1 MFLTYLMRE
10 RKPVAYRI
18 DSTILEVLTKLA
30 KEQNTSVNRFIESHF
45 LKVAI
50 ERGML
55 PEDTE
60 LLGETRG
67 GSRKNKNTNEV

>member
-1 MFLTYLMRE
+1 
-10 RKPVAYRI
+10 
-18 DSTILEVLTKLA
+18 VLNKLS
-30 KEQNTSVNRFIESHF
+30 KEKNTSVNRFIESHF

-67 GSRKNKNTNEV
+67 GNRKGKNTEKV

>member
-18 DSTILEVLTKLA
+18 DSTILEVLQKLA
-30 KEQNTSVNRFIESHF
+30 KENNTSVNRFLESHF
-45 LKVAI
+45 LKLAI

-67 GSRKNKNTNEV
+67 GRRDKK

>member
-1 MFLTYLMRE
+1 MFLKDLMRE

-18 DSTILEVLTKLA
+18 DSTILEVLSKLA

-45 LKVAI
+45 LKIAI

-67 GSRKNKNTNEV
+67 GNRKNKQSN